1 MNNTNGGAYAANAL
15 VSSNGVIYRNLTGT
29 NTDTAPATDFA
40 NWATIVDVDSVP
52 LWKSMTNGGSYA
64 ANDII
69 NYGGVLYK
77 NLTGTNLDTLP
88 TADAVN
94 WVQSSDATV
103 TAWVNNTNGGAYAA
117 NALVSSNGAIYRN
130 LTGTNTDTA
139 PATDFVNWRI
149 ITSYLGNR
157 TIHHDVTTDL
167 AITQALHNNADI
179 HVESI
184 GDLTIENTAVS
195 DATNFYITN
204 TTAADRMLSFTGFMG
219 AYLRNGGVITNLV
232 SGGLTLKANTR
243 YIAHITKNGANYFFN
258 ATEAASGG
266 GSAGQTI
273 EALTASGTPDTNS
286 TLLLVTPASDTTI
299 SLPAVSDY
307 STGFELTIKRVGAA
321 TGTNDNITIDPD
333 GTETIDGAAT
343 VNLNVGYQSIIIVNT
358 GTEWVQIN

>member
-1 MNNTNGGAYAANAL
+1 L
-15 VSSNGVIYRNLTGT
+15 VTDGSGT
-29 NTDTAPATDFA
+29 
-40 NWATIVDVDSVP
+40 VS
-52 LWKSMTNGGSYA
+52 
-64 ANDII
+64 
-69 NYGGVLYK
+69 
-77 NLTGTNLDTLP
+77 
-88 TADAVN
+88 
-94 WVQSSDATV
+94 
-103 TAWVNNTNGGAYAA
+103 WVNE
-117 NALVSSNGAIYRN
+117 S
-130 LTGTNTDTA
+130 
-139 PATDFVNWRI
+139 FF
-149 ITSYLGNR
+149 GNK
-157 TIHHDVTTDL
+157 TIHHDALAAL

-179 HVESI
+179 HVESL

-204 TTAADRMLSFTGFMG
+204 TTAADRTLSFTGFMG

-243 YIAHITKNGANYFFN
+243 YIAHITDNAGSFYFN

-273 EALTASGTPDTNS
+273 EALTSSGTPDTNS
-286 TLLLVTPASDTTI
+286 TLLLVTPASNTTI
-299 SLPAVSDY
+299 SLPAVSSYTD
-307 STGFELTIKRVGAA
+307 GFELTIKRMGAA